1 MVNPDLPP
9 PPGTT
14 WTEDFDE
21 QFHDRVYG
29 GDPVRVGPIAALLT
43 GVQHRTGSTVSGVG
57 LRVKGTVIPGGAVT
71 PGAEGAVVVADLTPS
86 QAREL
91 ADVLEILAGQA
102 EKLDGIQAPA
112 E

>member
-1 MVNPDLPP
+1 MNPDLPP

-14 WTEDFDE
+14 WTGDFDE

-29 GDPVRVGPIAALLT
+29 ADPVRVGPVAALLT
-43 GVQHRTGSTVSGVG
+43 GIQDRTGSTVSGVA
-57 LRVKGTVIPGGAVT
+57 LRVGGAVIPDGAVIPGT
-71 PGAEGAVVVADLTPS
+71 QDAVVVADLTPS

-91 ADVLEILAGQA
+91 ADVLEMLAGRA
-102 EKLDGIQAPA
+102 EELDGLQAPA